1 MQSEQTRLFLRD
13 GIHNFVFLG
22 EAGCGKS
29 EVAVNLAL
37 ALAETAQ
44 KDVHFFD
51 LDMTKPLFRSRE
63 LAGDL
68 EKMGISVHFQEQ
80 FMDAPTAVGGPELYL
95 RRGDRG
101 RAHV

>member
-51 LDMTKPLFRSRE
+51 LDMTKPLFRSRDQ
-63 LAGDL
+63 AGML
-68 EKMGISVHFQEQ
+68 ESRNVKVHFEEQ
-80 FMDAPTAVGGPELYL
+80 FYDAPTASGGVSLEELMKQAASL
-95 RRGDRG
+95 K
-101 RAHV
+101 